1 MNRDGSSN
9 VFKYQYLN
17 NQSTPASR
25 AFCLIQRG
33 GHDGEQTN
41 AHLFVTCQL
50 YSIVRPSQA
59 KQANYVVATA
69 QLVIWVVS

>member
-1 MNRDGSSN
+1 MNRDISSN

-25 AFCLIQRG
+25 ASRLIQHG
-33 GHDGEQTN
+33 GHDGEQTI

-50 YSIVRPSQA
+50 YSLVRPPQA

-69 QLVIWVVS
+69 QLVSCVVS